1 MKQSLFLYLCCRPV
15 TEHLTSTCTDVGSA
29 PGTDSQ
35 KQNNSPPRPQPK
47 PFFHINPR
55 SLAHF
60 KATSDLFNSLA
71 GCVLLTFYNLDL
83 SLCPWL
89 SSRSLQGSIC
99 CPCASLGQ
107 WKTKQ
112 CTWRIYSQFFVYSFN
127 MVTGSWMCFFVVL
140 VFWIFLFYLF
150 FKGKKRNLSSSK
162 RKKSDHVGKLEEY
175 LLSSWELFARRYLGL
190 ENQSF

>member
-1 MKQSLFLYLCCRPV
+1 MIQAEETEVQKGKV
-15 TEHLTSTCTDVGSA
+15 TTV
-29 PGTDSQ
+29 
-35 KQNNSPPRPQPK
+35 PRPSWAWVFALPHLSYHPPLLQPK

-55 SLAHF
+55 SLVHF

-89 SSRSLQGSIC
+89 SSRSLQGQIC

-112 CTWRIYSQFFVYSFN
+112 CTWQFYSQFFVYSFN

-140 VFWIFLFYLF
+140 GFFLGFFVLFIFLRE
-150 FKGKKRNLSSSK
+150 KKETS
-162 RKKSDHVGKLEEY
+162 
-175 LLSSWELFARRYLGL
+175 LLVRERSPTMW
-190 ENQSF
+190 QS